1 MKRTNKG
8 RYEDRHLIGIDAYYV
23 DANVTVLILIRTLYI
38 RWKEVSTKNIIIGID
53 AYYVDATI
61 EVLILIRTLY
71 TQDDT
76 RDE

>member
-1 MKRTNKG
+1 MKRINKG

-23 DANVTVLILIRTLYI
+23 DA
-38 RWKEVSTKNIIIGID
+38 
-53 AYYVDATI
+53 TI
-61 EVLILIRTLY
+61 AVLILIRTLY

>member
-38 RWKEVSTKNIIIGID
+38 R
-53 AYYVDATI
+53 
-61 EVLILIRTLY
+61 
-71 TQDDT
+71 
-76 RDE
+76 